1 MVAGRGA
8 RHGLAPTA
16 GPDCAPGDERTG
28 RRGPDVAPAL
38 LQVRDVSL
46 AFGGVVALDRVGFE
60 VAPGAICGLIGP
72 NGAGK
77 TSMVNCITRAYRPDS
92 GDIVFDGTSLLRTGA
107 HDMVRRGI
115 ARTFQNLELFAS
127 MSVLDNVLVG
137 DHVRIDRALLSAG
150 VRAPRVRR
158 SEAAARDRALEA
170 LRTVGIERLA
180 GQPVAAVPHSAQKLT
195 EMARALVSR
204 PRLLLLDEPAG
215 GLGRQEVDGLTEL
228 IRRVRDEFAL
238 TILLIEHHMN
248 LVMSLCDRVV
258 VLDFGR
264 AIATG
269 TPREIHA
276 DPAVIDAYLGID
288 DEGDADAR
296 AH

>member
-1 MVAGRGA
+1 
-8 RHGLAPTA
+8 
-16 GPDCAPGDERTG
+16 
-28 RRGPDVAPAL
+28 
-38 LQVRDVSL
+38 
-46 AFGGVVALDRVGFE
+46 
-60 VAPGAICGLIGP
+60 
-72 NGAGK
+72 
-77 TSMVNCITRAYRPDS
+77 
-92 GDIVFDGTSLLRTGA
+92 
-107 HDMVRRGI
+107 
-115 ARTFQNLELFAS
+115 
-127 MSVLDNVLVG
+127 
-137 DHVRIDRALLSAG
+137 
-150 VRAPRVRR
+150 
-158 SEAAARDRALEA
+158 
-170 LRTVGIERLA
+170 
-180 GQPVAAVPHSAQKLT
+180 
-195 EMARALVSR
+195 MARALVSR

>member
-1 MVAGRGA
+1 
-8 RHGLAPTA
+8 
-16 GPDCAPGDERTG
+16 
-28 RRGPDVAPAL
+28 
-38 LQVRDVSL
+38 
-46 AFGGVVALDRVGFE
+46 VVALDRVSFD

-77 TSMVNCITRAYRPDS
+77 TSMVNCITRAYRPDA
-92 GDIVFDGTSLLRTGA
+92 GDIVFDGTSLLRTSA

-137 DHVRIDRALLSAG
+137 GHVRIDRAFLSAG
-150 VRAPRVRR
+150 VLAPRVRR

-180 GQPVAAVPHSAQKLT
+180 GHPVAAVPHSAQKLT

-264 AIATG
+264 PIATG

-288 DEGDADAR
+288 DEEDADAR

>member
-1 MVAGRGA
+1 MVAGRGG
-8 RHGLAPTA
+8 RCGVTLTA
-16 GPDCAPGDERTG
+16 GLEPARWDGRPGAHPAG
-28 RRGPDVAPAL
+28 VAPAL

-46 AFGGVVALDRVGFE
+46 AFGGVVALDRVGFD

-77 TSMVNCITRAYRPDS
+77 TSMVNCITRAYRPDA
-92 GDIVFDGTSLLRTGA
+92 GDIVFDGTSLLRTPA
-107 HDMVRRGI
+107 HGMVRRGI
-115 ARTFQNLELFAS
+115 ARSFQNLQLFAS
-127 MSVLDNVLVG
+127 MSVLENVLVG
-137 DHVRIDRALLSAG
+137 DHVRIDGAFLTAG
-150 VRAPRVRR
+150 IRAPRVRR
-158 SEAAARDRALEA
+158 NEASARDRAREA

-180 GQPVAAVPHSAQKLT
+180 DQPVAAVPYAAQKLT

-215 GLGRQEVDGLTEL
+215 GLSRGEVDGLIAL
-228 IRRVRDEFAL
+228 IRRVRDEYAL
-238 TILLIEHHMN
+238 AILLIEHHMN
-248 LVMSLCDRVV
+248 LVMSLCDRIV

-269 TPREIHA
+269 TPAEIRT

-288 DEGDADAR
+288 EDEDDAR

>member
-1 MVAGRGA
+1 MRGD
-8 RHGLAPTA
+8 T
-16 GPDCAPGDERTG
+16 
-28 RRGPDVAPAL
+28 L

-46 AFGGVVALDRVGFE
+46 RFGGVVALDRVSFD

-77 TSMVNCITRAYRPDS
+77 TSMLNCITRAYRPDS
-92 GDIVFDGTSLLRTGA
+92 GDITFDGRALLRTSA
-107 HDMVRRGI
+107 HHMVRQGI
-115 ARTFQNLELFAS
+115 ARTFQNLELFTS

-137 DHVRIDRALLSAG
+137 DHAGIERAFLSAG
-150 VRAPRVRR
+150 LHAPRVRR
-158 SEAAARDRALEA
+158 SEAAARDRALEV

-180 GQPVAAVPHSAQKLT
+180 GHAVATIPHAAQKLT

-215 GLGRQEVDGLTEL
+215 GLSREEVDGLTEL
-228 IRRVRDEFAL
+228 IRRIREEFAL
-238 TILLIEHHMN
+238 SILLIEHHMN
-248 LVMSLCDRVV
+248 LVMSLCDHVV

-264 AIATG
+264 AIAAG
-269 TPREIHA
+269 TPAEIQG

-288 DEGDADAR
+288 EEEDAVAR
-296 AH
+296 AR